1 MPTKRTFKL
10 LSVENGKAPKSNRY
24 YTGTSPSTTAKKVFN
39 NYCRNNKV
47 KGACKKTFTI
57 KETTQGGK
65 HKEYTYQGSRSKLK
79 TPKVIELKNGNSYE
93 IKYETKVKRVY
104 DKSKPAT
111 KPAPKPKTRKSS
123 KK

>member
-1 MPTKRTFKL
+1 MPAKRTFKL
-10 LSVENGKAPKSNRY
+10 LSVENGAAPKTNRY

-39 NYCRNNKV
+39 NYCRNNKM

-65 HKEYTYQGSRSKLK
+65 HKEYTYQGTRSKLK
-79 TPKVIELKNGNSYE
+79 SPKVIDLKNGSSYE

-104 DKSKPAT
+104 DNPKPAAKRASKPKSR
-111 KPAPKPKTRKSS
+111 KPS